1 MRAQNQI
8 YQILGNF
15 VSYSGTETEFEG
27 TSNVDANHLSY
38 RTSGLKDWY
47 VLSASTNTSMY
58 VNDVYTVSVINSN
71 KGWKFTSSDGFIS
84 KNIVLN
90 DQSVSLDVNYE
101 LDPSIDTLY
110 VRNGLSPNLLSLI
123 QKGQNGLQSSGF
135 NDGFYNL
142 SNETLSEVV
151 GVTFQLGANAFFNE
165 IATDSANSDFISMRN
180 QAQVEQLEI
189 YASDDFNFSISFGL
203 SNNDMD
209 DDGMS
214 DSFEISH
221 NFLSETNSA
230 DSYLDYDADGSDNY
244 SEYIAGTL
252 LTDSQDIFEVKEI
265 GISNSYM
272 RLKIPT
278 KENRSYYLWEKSNL
292 LDERE
297 NSWQLMIPLPLIW
310 E

>member
-1 MRAQNQI
+1 MLLTRI
-8 YQILGNF
+8 K
-15 VSYSGTETEFEG
+15 V
-27 TSNVDANHLSY
+27 V
-38 RTSGLKDWY
+38 
-47 VLSASTNTSMY
+47 
-58 VNDVYTVSVINSN
+58 
-71 KGWKFTSSDGFIS
+71 FTSSDGFIS

-165 IATDSANSDFISMRN
+165 IAADSANSDFISMRN

-189 YASDDFNFSISFGL
+189 YASDDFDFSISVGL
-203 SNNDMD
+203 SNNDID
-209 DDGMS
+209 EDGMS

-221 NFLSETNSA
+221 NFLSETNNA

-244 SEYIAGTL
+244 SEY
-252 LTDSQDIFEVKEI
+252 
-265 GISNSYM
+265 
-272 RLKIPT
+272 
-278 KENRSYYLWEKSNL
+278 
-292 LDERE
+292 
-297 NSWQLMIPLPLIW
+297 
-310 E
+310 

>member
-1 MRAQNQI
+1 M
-8 YQILGNF
+8 
-15 VSYSGTETEFEG
+15 
-27 TSNVDANHLSY
+27 
-38 RTSGLKDWY
+38 
-47 VLSASTNTSMY
+47 SASTNTSIY

-90 DQSVSLDVNYE
+90 DQSISLDINYE

-123 QKGQNGLQSSGF
+123 QKGQNGLRSSGTT
-135 NDGFYNL
+135 NGFYNL
-142 SNETLSEVV
+142 SNETISEVV
-151 GVTFQLGANAFFNE
+151 GITIQLGTNAFFNE
-165 IATDSANSDFISMRN
+165 IATDSGSSDFIAMRN
-180 QAQVEQLEI
+180 QAQSRTVRI
-189 YASDDFNFSISFGL
+189 YASDDFHFSILFGL

-230 DSYLDYDADGSDNY
+230 DRYLDYDADGSDNY

-265 GISNSYM
+265 GISNSLM

-292 LDERE
+292 LEEERIVG
-297 NSWQLMIPLPLIW
+297 S
-310 E
+310 